1 VARNTGAARQV
12 RKSAAKHARS
22 CEPGT
27 GLAGRALPSVKRL
40 VPVVIAAV
48 VLYGVAPAVRVVR
61 GAYRRL
67 CDLDPA

>member
-1 VARNTGAARQV
+1 
-12 RKSAAKHARS
+12 
-22 CEPGT
+22 
-27 GLAGRALPSVKRL
+27 
-40 VPVVIAAV
+40 VVIAAV